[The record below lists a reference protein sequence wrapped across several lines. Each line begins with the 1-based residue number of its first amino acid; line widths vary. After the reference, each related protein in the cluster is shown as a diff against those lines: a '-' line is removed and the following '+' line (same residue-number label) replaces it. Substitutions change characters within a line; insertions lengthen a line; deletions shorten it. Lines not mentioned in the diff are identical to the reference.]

1 MWSFKRELYKTQ
13 QLKEDIVIIEDIDYL
28 VFTYG
33 FTDGRDLDTCT
44 QLLTPIQ
51 EGKLG
56 YSHSNFG
63 GGSNIYTAWGGDN
76 TGLGVETVLINI
88 SKIRTDFPD
97 RDVVE
102 FCCGAIWYAQR
113 VSGNVTMIVNA
124 YKGGTMAV
132 QNYDF
137 VNTGG
142 ALVKTF
148 DFNVVNVALVRDG
161 TMTNPLPSE
170 TVGLFRY
177 TISTGLL
184 ERCGCDC
191 GAYGGYGYSPIAPGG
206 GLGNL
211 P

>member
-1 MWSFKRELYKTQ
+1 MWGFKRELYKTPQ
-13 QLKEDIVIIEDIDYL
+13 SKEDIVIIEDIDYL

-33 FTDGRDLDTCT
+33 FSDGRDLDTCT

-51 EGKLG
+51 EAKLG
-56 YSHSNFG
+56 YSHSVVNN
-63 GGSNIYTAWGGDN
+63 STNIYTVWGGDN
-76 TGLGVETVLINI
+76 TGLGVETVLIDV
-88 SKIRTDFPD
+88 KKLKTDFPD
-97 RDVVE
+97 RDVIE

-124 YKGGTMAV
+124 YRGGTMSI

-137 VNTGG
+137 INTGG
-142 ALVKTF
+142 VLVKTF
-148 DFNVVNVALVRDG
+148 DFNEVNVSLVRA
-161 TMTNPLPSE
+161 TTYPLPSE

-177 TISTGLL
+177 TKSTGTL

-191 GAYGGYGYSPIAPGG
+191 TSYGGYGDYSLASPD

-211 P
+211 L